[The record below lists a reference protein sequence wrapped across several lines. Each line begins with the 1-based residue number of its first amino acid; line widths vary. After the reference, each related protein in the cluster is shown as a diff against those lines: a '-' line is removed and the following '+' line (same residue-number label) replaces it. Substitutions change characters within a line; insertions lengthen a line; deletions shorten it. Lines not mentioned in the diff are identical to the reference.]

1 MSTIINARSPYY
13 FKFTDPNEQ
22 IENGVIRIYIWNGLK
37 TNPPPTPTYTITKT
51 PLTSDTG
58 NFLSIEISELIRDYL
73 QTEYYTEAV
82 DAVWVKVDDDLYF
95 GDPEPVT
102 NTRTLLALDGFGYFQ
117 EGINPRTN
125 QTPMVLQ
132 SNLCINFVKGR
143 DIRIP
148 VFSEAEPTIVT
159 TAGGSN
165 VWNLVDT
172 FWEAAANDWDTATS
186 SQSVVDSDDSADK
199 IQYIILTSDF
209 LNTGETITVTS
220 TVGPSQQQVLTLN
233 EICEPKFEPI
243 RGIFY
248 NKWGA
253 LQSYWFSKKST
264 VTTSTKSE
272 SFKRNTID
280 FTGTP
285 AYSIYKHNK
294 QRFNVVADQKINVNT
309 PLQGDCLNEPLEQMI
324 MSEYIWLEDESSTK
338 PVLIKTESVK
348 RLTGVN
354 DKMIQYSVDFDYAYS
369 KINMVR

>member
-13 FKFTDPNEQ
+13 IKYSAQSGTFTQVQLD
-22 IENGVIRIYIWNGLK
+22 VRIWNGIL
-37 TNPPPTPTYTITKT
+37 TTPPTAVTYTITKT
-51 PLTSDTG
+51 PLQSTTG
-58 NFLSIEISELIRDYL
+58 NYVAFEISELIRDYL
-73 QTEYYTEAV
+73 ETEYYNLAV
-82 DAVWVKVDDDLYF
+82 DAVWVKVDYTQTFSGGSTTTGTATYL
-95 GDPEPVT
+95 G
-102 NTRTLLALDGFGYFQ
+102 LDGFGYFQ

-165 VWNLVDT
+165 VWNLVDK
-172 FWEAAANDWDTATS
+172 FWEAASNDWDTATN
-186 SQSVVDSDDSADK
+186 SQDVVDSNISGNK
-199 IQYIILTSDF
+199 IQYVILTSDF

-272 SFKRNTID
+272 NFKRNTID